1 MPDYRSIQTG
11 GWFQTDGNV
20 PEFQEVF
27 TDGWFNQYTEL
38 AAPVIVVA
46 VMDLGLMHNMGIGFG
61 R

>member
-1 MPDYRSIQTG
+1 
-11 GWFQTDGNV
+11 
-20 PEFQEVF
+20 
-27 TDGWFNQYTEL
+27 L